1 MRRSREGAWIEISA
15 IRFFKPLI
23 AVAPA
28 RERGLKCTIQDF
40 LFRKVCR
47 SREGAWI
54 EIMNLGLP
62 VQSMLS
68 RSREGAWIE
77 ILTHGLAPDAM
88 SVAPARERGLKWAI
102 AVNL

>member
-77 ILTHGLAPDAM
+77 IITINQFREAFQSLPRG
-88 SVAPARERGLKWAI
+88 SVD
-102 AVNL
+102 